1 MAIGQFVDFVKN
13 WYILHIFF
21 QSFLFVRYHILVDR
35 AERIRGETVWFLCTF
50 QKMRQAKE

>member
-13 WYILHIFF
+13 WDILHFF

-35 AERIRGETVWFLCTF
+35 AERIRGETVWFLCIF